1 MESEMHDR
9 MAKARN
15 ARWKTARQEPVQRE
29 VVTPPPESVIKCP
42 HCGCARSRQWKV
54 IGLITTTRW
63 TRAICTACGTRVQ
76 FSPDY
81 KTVKVR

>member
-1 MESEMHDR
+1 MDNVHDR

-15 ARWKTARQEPVQRE
+15 ARWKNARQEPVER
-29 VVTPPPESVIKCP
+29 VPVTPAPEMIVKCS
-42 HCGCARSRQWKV
+42 HCGCARRGQWK
-54 IGLITTTRW
+54 ILGKIASTQW

-81 KTVKVR
+81 TQLRIR